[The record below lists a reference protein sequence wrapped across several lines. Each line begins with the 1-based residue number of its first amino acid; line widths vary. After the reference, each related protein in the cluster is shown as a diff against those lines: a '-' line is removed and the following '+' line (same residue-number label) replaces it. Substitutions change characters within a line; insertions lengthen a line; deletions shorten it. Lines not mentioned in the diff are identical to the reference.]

1 MLVMVMGA
9 FCYPVYKPIHKL
21 YNHNNEAIGMSKFI
35 GKGIMTE
42 VSDFT
47 QQLINLW
54 QVKSVMTVSLA
65 SIAAFFG
72 VEPSML
78 TCLNVLMGLDL
89 LLGIIV
95 AFRTKTYCPLKVE
108 KTVKKVMAYYSSLF
122 MVSLV
127 CGYSYELFDT
137 DLRVADIYL
146 LYLISTE
153 SLSVMKHGEELGI
166 KYPAAFGI
174 LLNGFSQKVEDTIS
188 DLVDTDNDNDEYGE
202 YRPHPHKPKEP
213 RHGQD

>member
-1 MLVMVMGA
+1 MILVMAMGA

-127 CGYSYELFDT
+127 CGYSYEIFDT
-137 DLRVADIYL
+137 NLRVADIYL

-166 KYPAAFGI
+166 KYPAAFSI

-188 DLVDTDNDNDEYGE
+188 DLVDSDDNEGYGE
-202 YRPHPHKPKEP
+202 YHPHQHKPKEQK
-213 RHGQD
+213 HGQD